1 MRCATNPLKTS
12 SFAGASRHLGIIK
25 IEPQVLVDNVLSSY
39 VVAKANWHL
48 FLFMARCIRAGQLRA
63 RQARA
68 EKYLWSFSL
77 TSPNSGSSKILCNKY
92 FQTSDSVH
100 YFLRQIAT
108 KTPFYR
114 NYAHNLNLK
123 TTAWE
128 NHTGQIFANYF
139 TWLSILERGFSTC
152 RRGGSA
158 LWADWRYPKC
168 LSKIN
173 I

>member
-1 MRCATNPLKTS
+1 MSTFEHDPNQTISFSRDCIKLLRCRKSELT
-12 SFAGASRHLGIIK
+12 FF
-25 IEPQVLVDNVLSSY
+25 
-39 VVAKANWHL
+39 W
-48 FLFMARCIRAGQLRA
+48 FMARCMHAGQLRA

-100 YFLRQIAT
+100 SFLRQIAT

-139 TWLSILERGFSTC
+139 TWLSILEREFSTS
-152 RRGGSA
+152 RRGESA
-158 LWADWRYPKC
+158 LWADWLPRMPF
-168 LSKIN
+168 
-173 I
+173 